1 MQKTVAVT
9 GASGHIGNVVCR
21 KLIELGYSV
30 KAFYHSDAT
39 SLKDL
44 ELTLVKGDVLDPTEV
59 SNLLTGCDY
68 VINCAAIISINGD
81 PSGLV
86 YKTNTQGPANIL
98 SLAKELRIKKIIH
111 VSSVHAVHDLPHN
124 TPYDETRPYKTKKD
138 FAYDY
143 SKAQGE
149 QIILSGAEPDGVE
162 VVVVRPS
169 CVIGPHDF
177 KPSKMGVALKGF
189 YKKKFL
195 FLPNG
200 GYDLVDVRD
209 LSASICT
216 ALELGKN
223 KEIYLLSGKYYRF
236 KDLAKEIGMVR
247 EQKKTI
253 LILPNWLL
261 TLSLPFVWLAGKI
274 TQTAPSLTKE
284 SIVAITEGH
293 PEMNN
298 EKARSI
304 LHHKTRPLQESL
316 RDIFNIKLNNT

>member
-1 MQKTVAVT
+1 
-9 GASGHIGNVVCR
+9 
-21 KLIELGYSV
+21 
-30 KAFYHSDAT
+30 
-39 SLKDL
+39 
-44 ELTLVKGDVLDPTEV
+44 
-59 SNLLTGCDY
+59 
-68 VINCAAIISINGD
+68 
-81 PSGLV
+81 
-86 YKTNTQGPANIL
+86 
-98 SLAKELRIKKIIH
+98 
-111 VSSVHAVHDLPHN
+111 
-124 TPYDETRPYKTKKD
+124 
-138 FAYDY
+138 
-143 SKAQGE
+143 
-149 QIILSGAEPDGVE
+149 
-162 VVVVRPS
+162 
-169 CVIGPHDF
+169 
-177 KPSKMGVALKGF
+177 
-189 YKKKFL
+189 
-195 FLPNG
+195 
-200 GYDLVDVRD
+200 VDVRD

-293 PEMNN
+293 PKMNN

-316 RDIFNIKLNNT
+316 RDIFNN